1 MISIIA
7 VGKLKEKAY
16 KDLVDEYVK
25 RLSAYDKVEIT
36 EVADETNQ
44 LEETKVKKLEGERI
58 IKAIKKDSFVVLLD
72 LRGRMLNS
80 KELAMKLDCP
90 SITFPLISAGI
101 FGYPLKPAWRQ
112 AIRACDSFI
121 HRYPDYEIDIIFAVL
136 EDRILGIIVMII
148 GIAVLAEG
156 VMKLLFP

>member
-25 RLSAYDKVEIT
+25 RLSAYTKLEII

-44 LEETKVKKLEGERI
+44 LEEAKVKKLEGERI
-58 IKAIKKDSFVVLLD
+58 LKAIRKDSFTVLLD

-80 KELAMKLDCP
+80 KELSLKIQEINTYH
-90 SITFPLISAGI
+90 SSNITF
-101 FGYPLKPAWRQ
+101 
-112 AIRACDSFI
+112 
-121 HRYPDYEIDIIFAVL
+121 
-136 EDRILGIIVMII
+136 II
-148 GIAVLAEG
+148 GGSLG
-156 VMKLLFP
+156 VSDEVFSRVDYKWKLSDLTFPHNLVRVILLEQIYRSYKIMNNEPYHK

>member
-25 RLSAYDKVEIT
+25 RLSAYTRVEII

-44 LEETKVKKLEGERI
+44 LEDAKVKKLEGERI
-58 IKAIKKDSFVVLLD
+58 LKAIKKDSFTVLLD

-80 KELAMKLDCP
+80 KELSLKIQEINTYH
-90 SITFPLISAGI
+90 SSNITF
-101 FGYPLKPAWRQ
+101 
-112 AIRACDSFI
+112 
-121 HRYPDYEIDIIFAVL
+121 
-136 EDRILGIIVMII
+136 II
-148 GIAVLAEG
+148 GGSLG
-156 VMKLLFP
+156 VSDEVYERADYKWKLSDLTFPHNLVRVILLEQIYRSYKIINNEPYHK